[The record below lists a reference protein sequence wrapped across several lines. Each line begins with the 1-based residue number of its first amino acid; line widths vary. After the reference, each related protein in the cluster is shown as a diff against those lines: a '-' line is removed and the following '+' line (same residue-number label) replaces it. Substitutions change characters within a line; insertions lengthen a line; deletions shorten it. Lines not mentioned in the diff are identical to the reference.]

1 MIEFSGRL
9 SGAAE
14 KKFWNKATVS
24 IQNTMLLSS
33 VLVLAPIIL
42 FCVSAHYWTF
52 AWASLAFIALIPLLA
67 RIPQSPK
74 ERMSMTPKRIY
85 TEDDQ
90 IICIADKYA
99 ETRYIEDVKCV
110 RDFGEFYELVFPFG
124 KVSENYICQKD
135 LLTKGTLEEF
145 EALFADKIEYC
156 KLRDRK

>member
-14 KKFWNKATVS
+14 KRFWNRA
-24 IQNTMLLSS
+24 
-33 VLVLAPIIL
+33 A
-42 FCVSAHYWTF
+42 VSAQNMMLISAGVVLTPIVIFCIRAQMW
-52 AWASLAFIALIPLLA
+52 AFIWGCIAFAALLPLLA
-67 RIPQSPK
+67 RIPKSKK

-85 TEDDQ
+85 TEDGQ

-99 ETRYIEDVKCV
+99 ETRFIDDVQYV

-124 KVSENYICQKD
+124 KVSEKYICQKD

-145 EALFADKIEYC
+145 EALFANKIQHC
-156 KLRDRK
+156 KHPS